1 MINSKSFKV
10 ESLIYTVFFLCPFFI
25 VAGPIFK
32 NIFVILVFSLSI
44 YCYIK
49 NNYKFSLLNYEIIFL
64 IFLIYL
70 LVTNLVIFNVH
81 GIVKVFY
88 LSIFF
93 FVLVCFRYIKPKFI
107 FSRKHIK
114 IYLSLFFILIIDA
127 FIQYY
132 FGKNLFGYELADGNR
147 VSGIFNDEAILG
159 SFFSKFLI
167 LLISFFL
174 IEKRKF
180 SFLLLS
186 VFLTSFVII
195 IFLSGERSAFI
206 LSIILLL
213 TYFIYIKKYKYLLSF
228 LSFIL
233 IFNIILFN
241 TNYLK
246 EYKKKYLTYI
256 GDLGIS
262 KSISEKY
269 STQQL
274 IDSEH
279 KKYIFSEN
287 FNYLSEEEI
296 AKNLGITVQKVQDLK
311 VNNSIKYDSFLN
323 TYHGG
328 LFARAI
334 VLSKQNLLFGHGIK
348 KYRIICSKAE
358 GSQNKNFNSNF
369 VYKKNIY
376 KYYCSTHPH
385 NIYLELLVETG
396 LIGLTLFIV
405 FIFLFLLKLKNKK
418 FNYLEK
424 SVILTNFALFFPFL
438 PTGSFF
444 SSQYF
449 IYFFF
454 FIIFATNY
462 LNIDEYNKS
471 L

>member
-10 ESLIYTVFFLCPFFI
+10 ETLTFTVFFLCPFFI
-25 VAGPIFK
+25 IAGPIFK

-49 NNYKFSLLNYEIIFL
+49 NKYKFSLLNYEIIFL

-70 LVTNLVIFNVH
+70 LITNLIIFNLP
-81 GIVKVFY
+81 GIIKVFY

-107 FSRKHIK
+107 LSRKYIN
-114 IYLSLFFILIIDA
+114 IYFSLFFILTIDA

-132 FGKNLFGYELADGNR
+132 FGKNLIGYELADGNR

-167 LLISFFL
+167 LLTSFFL

-180 SFLLLS
+180 STLFLLFF
-186 VFLTSFVII
+186 FLTLFVII

-206 LSIILLL
+206 FSIIFLT
-213 TYFIYIKKYKYLLSF
+213 TYFFYIKKYKYLLSF
-228 LSFIL
+228 VSFIL
-233 IFNIILFN
+233 IFNIFLFN
-241 TNYLK
+241 TDYLK
-246 EYKKKYLTYI
+246 DYKKKYLTYI
-256 GDLGIS
+256 GDIGIS
-262 KSISEKY
+262 KFISEKY

-279 KKYIFSEN
+279 KKYIFSKTN
-287 FNYLSEEEI
+287 KLLSEETI
-296 AKNLGITVQKVQDLK
+296 AKDLGITVQKVQDLK

-334 VLSKQNLLFGHGIK
+334 ILSKQNLIFGHGIK
-348 KYRIICSKAE
+348 NYRIICTKAE
-358 GSQNKNFNSNF
+358 RSQNKNFNSNF
-369 VYKKNIY
+369 FYKKNIY

-396 LIGLTLFIV
+396 LIGLTLFII
-405 FIFLFLLKLKNKK
+405 FIVLFLLKFKNKK

-462 LNIDEYNKS
+462 LNTDEYN
-471 L
+471 